1 VAALPSAS
9 PVVAPTAAATLVI
22 DRGRRW
28 TLHVLNVGLACC
40 AVEAVVASLDPVTG
54 RVPYAGADRDAQVL
68 LVSGTVTTRLG
79 PLVVALHASLPA
91 PVRVVAFGACAS
103 SGGPYWD
110 SYSVVPGIDQL
121 LPVDLY
127 VPGCPP
133 RPRALL
139 EALDALG
146 DVPSGTG
153 PSAAAPGGPLVRPAV
168 GAALGGPVA
177 APGTVGPAD
186 LRARPVP

>member
-1 VAALPSAS
+1 VSVPLVPPPS
-9 PVVAPTAAATLVI
+9 PTAAATLVV

-54 RVPYAGADRDAQVL
+54 RVPYAGDDRDAQVL
-68 LVSGTVTTRLG
+68 LVSGTVTHRLG
-79 PLVVALHASLPA
+79 PLVAALHASLPQ
-91 PVRVVAFGACAS
+91 PVRVVAVGACAS

-133 RPRALL
+133 SPQALL
-139 EALDALG
+139 EALDALAALDAVG
-146 DVPSGTG
+146 AARG
-153 PSAAAPGGPLVRPAV
+153 PAAPGGATAAPPTPPGGPLVRPSS
-168 GAALGGPVA
+168 GPVQ
-177 APGTVGPAD
+177 PGD

>member
-1 VAALPSAS
+1 MSVPLVP
-9 PVVAPTAAATLVI
+9 PPAPTAAATLVV

-28 TLHVLNVGLACC
+28 TLHVLGVGLACC

-54 RVPYAGADRDAQVL
+54 RVPYAGDDREAQVL

-91 PVRVVAFGACAS
+91 PVKVVAFGACAS

-110 SYSVVPGIDQL
+110 SYSVVAGIDRL
-121 LPVDLY
+121 LPVDRY

-133 RPRALL
+133 SPQALL
-139 EALDALG
+139 EALDALAALDATAPG
-146 DVPSGTG
+146 GAAPG
-153 PSAAAPGGPLVRPAV
+153 PPTPPGGPLVRPSS
-168 GAALGGPVA
+168 GPVR
-177 APGTVGPAD
+177 PGD
-186 LRARPVP
+186 LRARPLP